1 MTQSASNDLRW
12 YAIYTKPNEEDRVG
26 YNLMAWQVET
36 FTPQL
41 LKRRYNKFTGTHQN
55 VAKPLF
61 PRYIFARF
69 RADQMLHKV
78 CFTRGVQS
86 VVSFGGKPASID
98 DEIIE
103 MIRSRIGPDGF
114 VRTSE
119 ELRPGDKVV
128 IREGPLKKLRRRV
141 RGQDEG
147 SGAHLHHADGRQLSG
162 PHPHRE
168 RDGDEG
174 GRRVGCLLGP
184 PKAGR
189 RRARLSARSGG
200 GSRA

>member
-1 MTQSASNDLRW
+1 MTQSASSDLRW
-12 YAIYTKPNEEDRVG
+12 YAVYTKPNEEDRVG
-26 YNLMAWQVET
+26 YNLMARQVET

-41 LKRRYNKFTGTHQN
+41 LKRRYNKLTGTHQN

-103 MIRSRIGPDGF
+103 MIRSRIGPDGY

-128 IREGPLKKLRRRV
+128 VREGPLKNFV
-141 RGQDEG
+141 GVFEG
-147 SGAHLHHADGRQLSG
+147 KTKDQARISIMLTAVSYQGHILIESEMAMKVAAGSAAH
-162 PHPHRE
+162 
-168 RDGDEG
+168 
-174 GRRVGCLLGP
+174 
-184 PKAGR
+184 
-189 RRARLSARSGG
+189 
-200 GSRA
+200 